1 MTTKEKEGLSAPKLQ
16 LKLLVDQHSN
26 RVLFAEAGKEALD
39 FLLGL
44 LRIPLGLV
52 VHLLTEEQIPGSF
65 TSIYSSIQNL
75 DESYLMLS
83 DRDVLLKPRL
93 PTVSLPLLEP
103 DSPALATP
111 PPKRY
116 YRCSGTVHTCRGNPL
131 YMTDVGGMPCPNCR
145 QPMGTE
151 MNFLEKPKVN
161 SGKSGYV
168 KGPITYLVM
177 DDLSM
182 MPMSTISAIALLKK
196 FQLKDLSMLCEMTV
210 EFGRKESLELL
221 KASLQS
227 KTVLTDVFVSEPLV
241 DIDRLQTT

>member
-1 MTTKEKEGLSAPKLQ
+1 MTTQEKDPKLQ

-39 FLLGL
+39 FLLGF

-52 VHLLTEEQIPGSF
+52 VHLLTGEQIPGSL

-93 PTVSLPLLEP
+93 PSVSLLLLEP

-116 YRCSGTVHTCRGNPL
+116 YRCSGTNHPCRGNPI
-131 YMTDVGGMPCPNCR
+131 YMTNVGGMPCPNCR
-145 QPMGTE
+145 LPMVTE
-151 MNFLEKPKVN
+151 MAFLEKPKAD

-177 DDLSM
+177 DDLSV

-210 EFGRKESLELL
+210 EFGKKESLELL

-227 KTVLTDVFVSEPLV
+227 TTVLTDVFISKPRV